1 MKAAVLYKANTRLEV
16 VDVEQQA
23 QQAGE
28 ARVRVMATGVC
39 HSDWHI
45 INGDWTLPLPMVLGH
60 EAAGVVE
67 EVGPGVSNVRR
78 GDHIIFSFR
87 PHCGRCFYCSS
98 GRSILCDG
106 YASARFVMLDG
117 THRLRRNGQD
127 INQMA
132 RLGTFAESVVCPAE
146 MLVPISRDMP
156 WPQAA
161 LIGCAVPTGVGA
173 VTRCA
178 QVEAGASVL
187 VIGCGGVGLN
197 VVQGARLAGARTII
211 ACDLLE
217 NKLAFAREF
226 GATDTWNAKEGDVA
240 ERVRKLTGGRGADYA
255 FDAIGSEATTLQ
267 ILDAIRPGGLA
278 VIVGMAPMTAR
289 APITPYTMAL
299 QEKTLRGAE
308 NAPNQPIIRI
318 GALEIGEMSKRP
330 RTAAVG
336 QVLHRRA
343 FARHPHYAVAHA
355 RGYDPESH
363 LAAMDIEGID
373 VAVLYGTRGR
383 QVLMPGD
390 LDPEVAAALARAH
403 NDWTRAFCAG
413 SPDRLKF
420 AAQLAFHAVG
430 LAVQEARRAVRELG
444 AVAVVGNPN
453 PVRGRHVHYP
463 ELEPLWDAI
472 EELGLPV
479 GFHPTGQSSLRD
491 DIPSRHFGHP
501 NGPGIAAA
509 GRNPM
514 GRRPAFARMAGG

>member
-1 MKAAVLYKANTRLEV
+1 MKAAVLYKANTPLDV
-16 VDVEQQA
+16 VDVEQQGP
-23 QQAGE
+23 QAGE

-98 GRSILCDG
+98 GRSILCEG
-106 YASARFVMLDG
+106 YTSPRFVMLDG

-146 MLVPISRDMP
+146 MLVPIAKDMP

-178 QVEAGASVL
+178 KVEAGASVL

-217 NKLAFAREF
+217 NKLALAREF

-267 ILDAIRPGGLA
+267 ILDAIRPGGTA
-278 VIVGMAPMTAR
+278 VIVGMAPMAAR
-289 APITPYTMAL
+289 API
-299 QEKTLRGAE
+299 RWRSRRRRSGAPST
-308 NAPNQPIIRI
+308 ARS
-318 GALEIGEMSKRP
+318 ARP
-330 RTAAVG
+330 WTSRSSSSST
-336 QVLHRRA
+336 
-343 FARHPHYAVAHA
+343 
-355 RGYDPESH
+355 ST
-363 LAAMDIEGID
+363 D
-373 VAVLYGTRGR
+373 VSS
-383 QVLMPGD
+383 
-390 LDPEVAAALARAH
+390 
-403 NDWTRAFCAG
+403 WT
-413 SPDRLKF
+413 S
-420 AAQLAFHAVG
+420 
-430 LAVQEARRAVRELG
+430 
-444 AVAVVGNPN
+444 
-453 PVRGRHVHYP
+453 
-463 ELEPLWDAI
+463 
-472 EELGLPV
+472 
-479 GFHPTGQSSLRD
+479 
-491 DIPSRHFGHP
+491 
-501 NGPGIAAA
+501 
-509 GRNPM
+509 
-514 GRRPAFARMAGG
+514 